1 VADLANWQGR
11 GMTWSAE
18 GVAPGHML
26 ARFAV
31 AAATAFLIAA
41 PSQAGNCPKR
51 GQCWHGWGNSFYL
64 NGERFEG
71 GNPRG
76 PANALNNWEG
86 GFHPVVFFR
95 LLERQSG

>member
-1 VADLANWQGR
+1 MRLLN
-11 GMTWSAE
+11 
-18 GVAPGHML
+18 GHML

-51 GQCWHGWGNSFYL
+51 GPCVHGWGASFYL

-86 GFHPVVFFR
+86 GFHPAAFFR